1 MTILIDATYS
11 AEDNKLRLY
20 ASERL
25 DTELYQRVKDAG
37 FRWAPKQGLFVAP
50 KWTPGRE
57 DLCIELAGEITAEQ
71 TTMAERA
78 EAKAER
84 LDNLAEKRAGQ
95 ASAFQDAARSI
106 SQRFEAGQPILVG
119 HHSERRARKDKERMN
134 SAMEKAVKAHDAV
147 SYWNYRAEGV
157 EHHAN
162 HKSNPRVRA
171 RRIKTL
177 LAELRDMQRRI
188 NHAHFCLKLW
198 TRIDQ
203 TTKQDEQ
210 DKAALHWSGTH
221 LGGGSV
227 APNLRGDSLWSLLDR
242 GEMSTSEVIEK
253 CLAHWEFILENPHYS
268 RWVSHILNRLGYE
281 RAELGPVIRFE
292 GELTPVILQAFAR
305 EHGAEKPK
313 AKEQENGFVLT
324 SLVAL
329 PVHLAQGSE
338 LALSADEW
346 RDLMQSA
353 GYEVVVK
360 VRRPSK
366 KQTCPLI
373 NPTPEQAEKLQVLWN
388 ASAEATKYG
397 KASERLET
405 TQPHYSANSKGDYG
419 RYSTISLDELGNR
432 VWSSNRDAVPVC
444 RIRVGSGSGLYAA
457 DRVITLTDKPQ
468 KALPLDL
475 DAIKEAEAA

>member
-25 DTELYQRVKDAG
+25 DQETFEQVKEAG
-37 FRWAPKQGLFVAP
+37 FRWAPKQDLFVAP
-50 KWTPGRE
+50 KWTPTRE

-78 EAKAER
+78 ETKAER
-84 LDNLAEKRAGQ
+84 LDNLAVKRAGQ
-95 ASAFQDAARSI
+95 ASAFQDAARNI

-119 HHSERRARKDKERMN
+119 HHSERRARKDKDRMN

-198 TRIDQ
+198 NRIDQ
-203 TTKQDEQ
+203 TTNTDEQ
-210 DKAALHWSGTH
+210 GKAALHWSGTH
-221 LGGGSV
+221 LAGGGAV
-227 APNLRGDSLWSLLDR
+227 PMLRGDSVWHMLDR
-242 GEMSTSEVIEK
+242 GIITTEEAILK
-253 CLAHWEFILENPHYS
+253 CLVHWKFVLENPHYS
-268 RWVSHILNRLGYE
+268 RWIAHILNRLAYE
-281 RAELGPVIRFE
+281 RAELGPVERFE

-324 SLVAL
+324 SPVPL
-329 PVHLAQGSE
+329 PMHLAQGCE

-346 RDLMQSA
+346 RNLMQSV
-353 GYEVVVK
+353 GYEVVIK

-373 NPTPEQAEKLQVLWN
+373 NPTAEQAEKLQALWN
-388 ASAEATKYG
+388 AGAESSKYG

-405 TQPHYSANSKGDYG
+405 TQPHYSTNSKGDYG
-419 RYSTISLDELGNR
+419 RYSTISIDDQGNR
-432 VWSSNRDAVPVC
+432 IWGGNREAVPVC
-444 RIRVGSGSGLYAA
+444 RIRIGSGPGLYAA